1 LSRRLSIG
9 RPSRSADPAETA
21 LRESERRVAWLRI
34 AAIPLI
40 VVAQSLPHPDP
51 EHDAFVV
58 TVVIV
63 SVYAVAVLVW
73 AYTRPVS
80 RSFALAA
87 TAADVAAITVLAVLS
102 GGAYSEARLTYFL
115 IPIAVAFR
123 FQPSLTALASAV
135 TVIAYLTQAL
145 AHPAAKLPDASR
157 FIAVQAGYL
166 VWLGAAAVLLSA
178 VLERRTRRVAE
189 LADSRQRLIAEAQ
202 TAEERERRAL
212 ADGLHDHAI
221 QNLLSVR
228 HELDEAADSAGHPA
242 LGRADTTLAE
252 TISALRDA
260 VFELHPYVLDQAG
273 LEAALRAV
281 AQRAAGRGGFEL
293 HFDLS
298 YDGPHEHERL
308 LLSAARELLTNAAR
322 HARAGAVSV
331 ELHERGDDLVLVV
344 SDDGQGFDPRI
355 LPARLAEGHVGLQSQ
370 RERIESV
377 GGRLELRSAPGAG
390 TGVTVRLPA

>member
-1 LSRRLSIG
+1 
-9 RPSRSADPAETA
+9 
-21 LRESERRVAWLRI
+21 
-34 AAIPLI
+34 
-40 VVAQSLPHPDP
+40 
-51 EHDAFVV
+51 
-58 TVVIV
+58 
-63 SVYAVAVLVW
+63 
-73 AYTRPVS
+73 
-80 RSFALAA
+80 
-87 TAADVAAITVLAVLS
+87 
-102 GGAYSEARLTYFL
+102 
-115 IPIAVAFR
+115 
-123 FQPSLTALASAV
+123 
-135 TVIAYLTQAL
+135 
-145 AHPAAKLPDASR
+145 
-157 FIAVQAGYL
+157 
-166 VWLGAAAVLLSA
+166 

-281 AQRAAGRGGFEL
+281 AQRAAGQGGFEL
-293 HFDLS
+293 YFDLAYHGS
-298 YDGPHEHERL
+298 HEHERL

-322 HARAGAVSV
+322 HAHATAVAV
-331 ELHERGDDLVLVV
+331 ELRERGGDLVLVV

-377 GGRLELRSAPGAG
+377 GGRLELRSAPGPG